1 MRLTWDET
9 KRQRTLA
16 ARGLDFAD
24 AAVVFAGVTHTFED
38 TRQSYPERRF
48 VTVGLLKGR
57 LVVLV
62 YAPRGGGR
70 HIISMRKANAREQKL
85 YRGKMD

>member
-1 MRLTWDET
+1 MTLTWDEA

-24 AAVVFAGVTHTFED
+24 AAEVFAGVTHTYED
-38 TRQSYPERRF
+38 SRRIYPERRF
-48 VTVGLLKGR
+48 IAVGFLKGR

-62 YAPRGGGR
+62 YTPRGRGR

-85 YRGKMD
+85 YQGEVD

>member
-1 MRLTWDET
+1 MRLTWNEA

-16 ARGLDFAD
+16 GRGLDFGD
-24 AAVVFAGVTHTFED
+24 AAQVFAGVTHTFED
-38 TRQSYPERRF
+38 TRRSYPERRF
-48 VTVGLLKGR
+48 VTVGLLRGR

-62 YAPRGGGR
+62 YTPRAGGR
-70 HIISMRKANAREQKL
+70 HIISMRKGNAREQRL

>member
-1 MRLTWDET
+1 MRLTWDEV

-16 ARGLDFAD
+16 ERALDFAE
-24 AAVVFAGVTHTFED
+24 AAEVFAGITHTFED
-38 TRQSYPERRF
+38 TRTAYPERRF

-62 YAPRGGGR
+62 YTPRERGR
-70 HIISMRKANAREQKL
+70 HLISMRKANAREQKL
-85 YRGKMD
+85 YQGKMG